1 MICRAQSENAKI
13 LRDMLE
19 KGNEKGNV
27 FKVAKRMVKDNKDV
41 VGCGAVKDSN
51 GYLVAES
58 A

>member
-1 MICRAQSENAKI
+1 MIYRAQSENAKF
-13 LRDMLE
+13 LGDMLE
-19 KGNEKGNV
+19 EGNEKRNV

-51 GYLVAES
+51 ACLVVES